1 MILYP
6 VSGKLIFH
14 AQSIIEYTTYEDDK
28 MTETI
33 FNEPDPFEDRG
44 NVYRLAEELKM
55 QERQVMDFS
64 ASANPLGVS
73 KKIKAEL
80 RRHLKFLNHYPDTDT
95 RRLRKRLSQYHG
107 IDPETILCGNGS
119 TELIHLTARVLK
131 PKKVL
136 VTAPTY
142 SGYERACKTSY
153 ELRVMSCELKRE
165 NNFEIK
171 PEEFIA
177 AMHGQQN
184 SQLLT
189 PNSEQSES
197 PCDMVFLCNPNNPT
211 GRLLKRGDVKR
222 IAEAAKELRCYLIVD
237 EAFIDFC
244 PEDSVIKCTGENPY
258 LIVMRTMAYFHALSG
273 LRIGYGVFPHDLV
286 RRLREDKEPWTV
298 NSLAQRA
305 AVVALQDK
313 VYRKETF
320 SLLKQEKRLLEKN
333 FKKLGIEVL
342 PSDTNIYLLRAT
354 DATLINKHL
363 KQRGILVRDCSDFRG
378 LDNSYMRVA
387 VKSHKENCILI
398 RELSAI
404 MNRLG

>member
-1 MILYP
+1 
-6 VSGKLIFH
+6 
-14 AQSIIEYTTYEDDK
+14 

-33 FNEPDPFEDRG
+33 FNKLDLFGDGG
-44 NVYRLAEELKM
+44 NIYRLAEELKI

-107 IDPETILCGNGS
+107 VDPEMILCGNGS
-119 TELIHLTARVLK
+119 TELIHLIARVLN

-142 SGYERACKTSY
+142 SGYERACKASY
-153 ELRVMSCELKRE
+153 ELRVMSYELKRE
-165 NNFEIK
+165 NNFEVK

-177 AMHGQQN
+177 AMQGKQN
-184 SQLLT
+184 SQFLT
-189 PNSEQSES
+189 QNSELRETSS
-197 PCDMVFLCNPNNPT
+197 DMVFLCNPNNPT
-211 GRLLKRGDVKR
+211 GRLLKREDVKR
-222 IAEAAKELRCYLIVD
+222 IAEAAKEIRCYLIVD

-244 PEDSVIKCTGENPY
+244 PEDSVIKYAGENPY
-258 LIVMRTMAYFHALSG
+258 LIVMRTMAHFHALSG

-313 VYRKETF
+313 AYRKDTF

-342 PSDTNIYLLRAT
+342 PSDTNFYLLKAP
-354 DATLINKHL
+354 DATGISKQL

-378 LDNSYMRVA
+378 LDDSYMRVA
-387 VKSHKENCILI
+387 VKSHKENSILI

-404 MNRLG
+404 MNYPG

>member
-6 VSGKLIFH
+6 ARVKLIFH
-14 AQSIIEYTTYEDDK
+14 AESIIEYTTYEDDK
-28 MTETI
+28 MTETNS
-33 FNEPDPFEDRG
+33 NEPDLFEDG
-44 NVYRLAEELKM
+44 VNIYRLAEELKM

-80 RRHLKFLNHYPDTDT
+80 RRHLKFLNNYPDTDT

-119 TELIHLTARVLK
+119 TELIHLTARALN
-131 PKKVL
+131 PEKVL

-142 SGYERACKTSY
+142 SGYERALRTAESREQRAEIEYFLLKSENGFDINPVEFMNTMKGKT
-153 ELRVMSCELKRE
+153 M
-165 NNFEIK
+165 
-171 PEEFIA
+171 A
-177 AMHGQQN
+177 
-184 SQLLT
+184 
-189 PNSEQSES
+189 
-197 PCDMVFLCNPNNPT
+197 FLCNPNNPT
-211 GRLLKRGDVKR
+211 GRLLKKEDVKR
-222 IAEAAKELRCYLIVD
+222 IAEAAKELKCYLIAD

-244 PEDSVIKCTGENPY
+244 PEDSVIKYTGENPY
-258 LIVMRTMAYFHALSG
+258 LIVMRTMAHFHALSG

-286 RRLREDKEPWTV
+286 RRLRKDREPWTV

-313 VYRKETF
+313 AYRKDTF

-333 FKKLGIEVL
+333 FEKLGIEVF
-342 PSDTNIYLLRAT
+342 PSNTNFYLLRSP
-354 DATLINKHL
+354 DAAVISRHL
-363 KQRGILVRDCSDFRG
+363 KQKGILVRDCSDFRG
-378 LDNSYMRVA
+378 LDNSYIRVA

-404 MNRLG
+404 INRLG

>member
-1 MILYP
+1 
-6 VSGKLIFH
+6 
-14 AQSIIEYTTYEDDK
+14 

-33 FNEPDPFEDRG
+33 FNKPDPFEDGG
-44 NVYRLAEELKM
+44 NIYRLAEELKM

-119 TELIHLTARVLK
+119 TELIHLTARVLN

-142 SGYERACKTSY
+142 SGYERAVRISSGTQVASFRLQK
-153 ELRVMSCELKRE
+153 E
-165 NNFEIK
+165 NNFDIEPDALIQ
-171 PEEFIA
+171 
-177 AMHGQQN
+177 AMEGEL
-184 SQLLT
+184 S
-189 PNSEQSES
+189 
-197 PCDMVFLCNPNNPT
+197 CDMVFLCNPNNPT
-211 GRLLKRGDVKR
+211 GRLLKREDVKR
-222 IAEAAKELRCYLIVD
+222 IAEAAKEIRCYLIVD
-237 EAFIDFC
+237 EAFIDYC
-244 PEDSVIKCTGENPY
+244 PEDSVMKYAGENPY
-258 LIVMRTMAYFHALSG
+258 LIVMRTMAHFHALSG

-298 NSLAQRA
+298 NSLAQKA

-342 PSDTNIYLLRAT
+342 PSDTNFYLLRT
-354 DATLINKHL
+354 PDAVEISKHL

-387 VKSHKENCILI
+387 VKSHKENSILI

-404 MNRLG
+404 MEHLG

>member
-1 MILYP
+1 VILYP
-6 VSGKLIFH
+6 ASGKLIFH

-33 FNEPDPFEDRG
+33 FNKPDPFEDGG
-44 NVYRLAEELKM
+44 NIYRLAEELKI

-64 ASANPLGVS
+64 ASANALGVS

-119 TELIHLTARVLK
+119 TELIHLTARVLN

-136 VTAPTY
+136 VTPPTY
-142 SGYERACKTSY
+142 SGYERAVRISSKSQVASFR
-153 ELRVMSCELKRE
+153 LQKE
-165 NNFEIK
+165 NNFDID
-171 PEEFIA
+171 PDALIN
-177 AMHGQQN
+177 AMKGE
-184 SQLLT
+184 L
-189 PNSEQSES
+189 

-211 GRLLKRGDVKR
+211 GRLLKRDDVKR

-244 PEDSVIKCTGENPY
+244 PEDSVIKYAGENPY
-258 LIVMRTMAYFHALSG
+258 LIVMRTMAHFHALSG

-286 RRLREDKEPWTV
+286 RRLRQDKEPWTV
-298 NSLAQRA
+298 NSLSQRA
-305 AVVALQDK
+305 AHVALQDK
-313 VYRKETF
+313 AYRKETF

-342 PSDTNIYLLRAT
+342 PSDTNFYLLRAP
-354 DATLINKHL
+354 DATEISIHL

-378 LDNSYMRVA
+378 LDSSYMRVA

-404 MNRLG
+404 MKRLG

>member
-1 MILYP
+1 
-6 VSGKLIFH
+6 
-14 AQSIIEYTTYEDDK
+14 

-33 FNEPDPFEDRG
+33 FNEPGLFEDGG
-44 NVYRLAEELKM
+44 NIYRLAEELKI

-80 RRHLKFLNHYPDTDT
+80 RRHLKFLNNYPDTDT

-119 TELIHLTARVLK
+119 TELIHLTARALN
-131 PKKVL
+131 PEKVL

-142 SGYERACKTSY
+142 SGYERACKKSY
-153 ELRVMSCELKRE
+153 ELRVMSYELKRE

-177 AMHGQQN
+177 AMQGKQN

-189 PNSEQSES
+189 PNSELSEA
-197 PCDMVFLCNPNNPT
+197 PCDMAFLCNPNNPT
-211 GRLLKRGDVKR
+211 GRLLKKEDVKR
-222 IAEAAKELRCYLIVD
+222 IAEAAKELKCYLIAD

-244 PEDSVIKCTGENPY
+244 PEDSVIKYAGENPY
-258 LIVMRTMAYFHALSG
+258 LIVMRTMAHFHALSG

-286 RRLREDKEPWTV
+286 RRLRKDREPWTV

-313 VYRKETF
+313 AYRKDTF

-333 FKKLGIEVL
+333 FEKLGIEVF
-342 PSDTNIYLLRAT
+342 PSNTNFYLLRSP
-354 DATLINKHL
+354 DAAVISRHL
-363 KQRGILVRDCSDFRG
+363 KQKGILVRDCSDFRG

-404 MNRLG
+404 MNRLR

>member
-6 VSGKLIFH
+6 VSGKLIFY

-28 MTETI
+28 MTETV
-33 FNEPDPFEDRG
+33 FNKPDPFEDEG
-44 NVYRLAEELKM
+44 NIYRLAEELKI

-119 TELIHLTARVLK
+119 TELIHLTARVLN
-131 PKKVL
+131 PQKVL

-142 SGYERACKTSY
+142 SGYERA
-153 ELRVMSCELKRE
+153 LRTAESIEHRAEIGFYFLRSE
-165 NNFEIK
+165 NGFEIDAV
-171 PEEFIA
+171 EFMDTMKGKNMA
-177 AMHGQQN
+177 
-184 SQLLT
+184 
-189 PNSEQSES
+189 
-197 PCDMVFLCNPNNPT
+197 FLCNPNNPT
-211 GRLLKRGDVKR
+211 GRLLGREHVKQ
-222 IAEAAKELRCYLIVD
+222 IADTAKEIACYLIVD

-244 PEDSVIKCTGENPY
+244 PEDSVIKYAGENPY
-258 LIVMRTMAYFHALSG
+258 LIVMRTMAHFHALSG

-313 VYRKETF
+313 IYRKETF

-342 PSDTNIYLLRAT
+342 PSDTNFYLLRT
-354 DATLINKHL
+354 PDAAEMSKHL

-387 VKSHKENCILI
+387 IKSHKENCILI

-404 MNRLG
+404 MKRLG

>member
-1 MILYP
+1 VILYP
-6 VSGKLIFH
+6 ASGKLIFH
-14 AQSIIEYTTYEDDK
+14 AQSIIEYTTYEDDN

-33 FNEPDPFEDRG
+33 FNEPYPFEDGG
-44 NVYRLAEELKM
+44 NIYRLAEELKM

-64 ASANPLGVS
+64 SSANLLGVS

-80 RRHLKFLNHYPDTDT
+80 RRHLKFLNHYPDNDT

-107 IDPETILCGNGS
+107 VDPETILCGNGS
-119 TELIHLTARVLK
+119 TELIHLTARLLN
-131 PKKVL
+131 PKKVF

-142 SGYERACKTSY
+142 SGYERAVRISSKSQVASFG
-153 ELRVMSCELKRE
+153 LQKE
-165 NNFEIK
+165 NNFDIEPEALINAIK
-171 PEEFIA
+171 GE
-177 AMHGQQN
+177 M
-184 SQLLT
+184 
-189 PNSEQSES
+189 

-211 GRLLKRGDVKR
+211 GRLLKREDVKR

-244 PEDSVIKCTGENPY
+244 PEDSVIKYAGENPY
-258 LIVMRTMAYFHALSG
+258 LIVIRTMAHFHALSG

-286 RRLREDKEPWTV
+286 RRLRQDKEPWTV

-313 VYRKETF
+313 AYRKETF

-333 FKKLGIEVL
+333 FKKLGIEVF
-342 PSDTNIYLLRAT
+342 PSDINFYLLRAP
-354 DATLINKHL
+354 DAARISKHL

-378 LDNSYMRVA
+378 LDSSYMRVA
-387 VKSHKENCILI
+387 VKSHKENSILI
-398 RELSAI
+398 RELSAV